1 MSQQTLTGTGQ
12 IYDDDELITEVAYQ
26 LPSGEQTT
34 GLLTFQ
40 DILVRDRVAE
50 RMEDKQLFLET
61 SDGQRR
67 AILLSDISE
76 GNSPSL
82 PVRFA

>member
-1 MSQQTLTGTGQ
+1 MTQQTLTGTGQ
-12 IYDDDELITEVAYQ
+12 IYDDDEVITEVAYE
-26 LPSGEQTT
+26 LPPGEQTT

-50 RMEDKQLFLET
+50 RMEDRPLFLET
-61 SDGQRR
+61 GDGQRR
-67 AILLSDISE
+67 AIQLSDSPE
-76 GNSPSL
+76 GNSPTL